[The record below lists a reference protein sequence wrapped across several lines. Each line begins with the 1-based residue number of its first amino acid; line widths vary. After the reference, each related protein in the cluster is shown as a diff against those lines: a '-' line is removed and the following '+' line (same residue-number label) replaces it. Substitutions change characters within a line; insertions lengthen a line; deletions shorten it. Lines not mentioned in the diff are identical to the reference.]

1 MTHLELG
8 IKLLNDASTFFE
20 ELGKQNP
27 ELNDQMQHNAG
38 IYKQAAILLQQDPNG
53 KLPDQPP
60 QG

>member
-27 ELNDQMQHNAG
+27 PLEEQMKHNSD
-38 IYKQAAILLQQDPNG
+38 IYKQAAALLQQDPNG
-53 KLPDQPP
+53 QLPDQPP
-60 QG
+60 QA